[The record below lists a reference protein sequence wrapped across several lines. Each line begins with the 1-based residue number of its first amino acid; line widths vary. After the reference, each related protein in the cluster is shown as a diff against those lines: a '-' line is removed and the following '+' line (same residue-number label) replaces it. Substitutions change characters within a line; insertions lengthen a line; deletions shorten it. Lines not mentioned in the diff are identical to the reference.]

1 MKGEG
6 ENGGRTGRK
15 RREGFGLWLKEK
27 PLEFGSKI
35 LSLPLWSEIIL
46 QVFVSWDCWP
56 RKNSKW
62 VLSFIVLAGQ
72 TGTQNLGIRWREN
85 SFIID
90 RISLLSCVCGQAVCP
105 WDVLTLCWL
114 CGHPV
119 LAALPCR
126 HCCYC
131 LDAQSRPALCNH
143 TGCSPLGSSV
153 HGISQA
159 RILERVAISFSRESS
174 WPRDRTHVSCIGRRI
189 FFYPWATWEAQQ
201 HLPYCV
207 VVVCLSV
214 FPTWLQALGA
224 QGPLSRSFHIK
235 HCYVVKK
242 WRPDCS
248 VLNPAGGHIWKHSND
263 QSEGAQT
270 KSSELCSK

>member
-1 MKGEG
+1 MWCLTQRYSINISEKKEEGKEGMKGEG
-6 ENGGRTGRK
+6 ENGGRTGRR

-90 RISLLSCVCGQAVCP
+90 RISLLSCVWGQAVCP
-105 WDVLTLCWL
+105 WDVLTLCRL
-114 CGHPV
+114 CGQPI

-126 HCCYC
+126 HCCYY
-131 LDAQSRPALCNH
+131 LDAQSRPALCNPM
-143 TGCSPLGSSV
+143 GCSPLGSSV

-174 WPRDRTHVSCIGRRI
+174 WPRDRTHVSCSGRWI
-189 FFYPWATWEAQQ
+189 FLSLSHLGSPEA
-201 HLPYCV
+201 
-207 VVVCLSV
+207 
-214 FPTWLQALGA
+214 PT
-224 QGPLSRSFHIK
+224 
-235 HCYVVKK
+235 V
-242 WRPDCS
+242 
-248 VLNPAGGHIWKHSND
+248 
-263 QSEGAQT
+263 
-270 KSSELCSK
+270 LCSSCLLVSLPNLTSGTQSTRTFVEKFPH